1 MFSFL
6 IVTLIAMKKILL
18 ISFVFSQLAAYAQ
31 QDAWVYFNQKE
42 NVQAS
47 IDNPISILTQQSID
61 RKNSHGIVI
70 DERDVPVNEG
80 YITMIKAPETGVT
93 VFAKSKWF
101 NSVYVRGSEE
111 DINALVDSFDFV
123 AAVDFA
129 DASLNILRIDVSEDK
144 FLIENTEVSFNYG
157 DTQNQVEMI
166 NANAL
171 HLQDY
176 TGEGIIVAVLDS
188 GFPNVDTMGA
198 FQRLRD
204 NGDLVGGYDFVRRD
218 DNVHAFTGND
228 HGTKVL
234 SNMAG
239 FIQDQFVGT
248 APDASYYLFLTED
261 VSSETPVEEAYWVEA
276 AERSDSLG
284 VHIINTSLGYKT
296 YQNPNYSHTDA
307 DLNGSTTFITRG
319 ANIANE
325 KGILVVTSAGN
336 SGSSGVGAPADAT
349 GVLTIAA
356 VDADENYATF
366 SSQGSAFQATQK
378 PDVAAR
384 GVAAFVVDDTNSI
397 VTNNGTSFSSPIMA
411 GGIASLWQAFPQ
423 ATNEEIKD
431 YVRLSAS
438 QFTTPDFF
446 IGYGIPDLQLA
457 LDLGLSLQEEAL
469 FEFKVYPNPA
479 TDILNIQRPSANEI
493 TTLRIFDVLGK
504 SVLEQD
510 ITESSRQ
517 LDISAMAPGLYI
529 MYFQSG
535 NASKT
540 FKLIKS

>member
-1 MFSFL
+1 
-6 IVTLIAMKKILL
+6 MKKILL
-18 ISFVFSQLAAYAQ
+18 IGIVCVQFSVYAQ
-31 QDAWVYFNQKE
+31 QDAWVYFNDKA

-47 IDNPISILTQQSID
+47 IDNPISILTQQAID
-61 RKNSHGIVI
+61 RKNVYGIAI
-70 DERDVPVNEG
+70 DERDVPVNET
-80 YITMIKAPETGVT
+80 YITLLKAPETGVT

-101 NSVYVRGSEE
+101 NAVYVQGSEE
-111 DINALVDSFDFV
+111 DINALVDDFDFV
-123 AAVDFA
+123 ETVDFA
-129 DASLNILRIDVSEDK
+129 DDNLNMSRVEMVEDK
-144 FLIENTEVSFNYG
+144 FSIENAEVSFNYG
-157 DTQNQVEMI
+157 DTQNQIEMI
-166 NANAL
+166 NADAL

-176 TGEGIIVAVLDS
+176 TGDGIIVAVLDS
-188 GFPNVDTMGA
+188 GFPNVDIMGA

-204 NGDLVGGYDFVRRD
+204 NGDLLGGYDFVRRD
-218 DNVHAFTGND
+218 ANVHAFAGND

-239 FIQDQFVGT
+239 FVQDQFVGT

-261 VSSETPVEEAYWVEA
+261 VGSETPVEEAYWVEA

-284 VHIINTSLGYKT
+284 VHVINTSLGYKT
-296 YQNPNYSHTDA
+296 YQNPNYTHTDE

-336 SGSSGVGAPADAT
+336 SGASGVGAPADAT
-349 GVLTIAA
+349 GVLSIAA
-356 VDADENYATF
+356 VDSDGDYVGF
-366 SSQGSAFQATQK
+366 SSQGSSIQPTQK

-384 GVAAFVVDDTNSI
+384 GGATFVINSSNTI
-397 VTNNGTSFSSPIMA
+397 VNNNGTSFSSPLMA
-411 GGIASLWQAFPQ
+411 GGIASLMQALPN
-423 ATNEEIKD
+423 ATHEEIKD
-431 YVRLSAS
+431 YVRMSAS

-457 LDLGLSLQEEAL
+457 LDIGLSLQEEEF
-469 FEFKVYPNPA
+469 FEFKVFPNPA
-479 TDILNIQRPSANEI
+479 NDILNVQIPTINDI

-504 SVLEQD
+504 FVLEQNL
-510 ITESSRQ
+510 TESSSQ
-517 LDISAMAPGLYI
+517 LDMSSMAPGLYI
-529 MYFQSG
+529 MTFQSG